1 MLRTFFEKPLDGQ
14 DTSHYF
20 KDLEIWKEGEKYTK
34 EQGKRPVIYITLKD
48 IKPQTYKEALSKIS
62 MTVFDELDRHGELF
76 ENGKLTALQKIKAK
90 ELVDNIK
97 NADVLSESLK
107 TLSNLLY
114 RHYGI
119 NPLILIDEYDVPIQA
134 GFEHGFYNEITV
146 FMRNF
151 LSAAFKDNTN
161 LYKGVLTGVTRVS
174 KESIFSGLN
183 NLKVNTIFD
192 EEFSDCFGLTK
203 TEVSDMLDFYD
214 VSDKKEE
221 AADWYDRYMFG
232 KTGIYNPWSMIE
244 YLDNNC
250 LAQPYWV
257 NTSSNGL
264 VGQALE
270 MTDHYDSTVLES
282 LVNGGD
288 IETEINANVI
298 YPEIG
303 SDVNVAY
310 SLLAQTGYLKM
321 HTYRLGRWSDDL
333 HS

>member
-1 MLRTFFEKPLDGQ
+1 MSLQEKKLIRPLPIGISEFKEIIDGNCYYSDKTLFIKNLLDTAAKAILFARPRRFGKTLNMTMLRTFFEKPLDGQ

-20 KDLEIWKEGEKYTK
+20 KDLEIWKQGEKYTK

-62 MTVFDELDRHGELF
+62 MTVFDELDRHGEVF
-76 ENGKLTALQKIKAK
+76 ESGKLTALQKIKAQ
-90 ELVDNIK
+90 ELVGNIK
-97 NADVLSESLK
+97 NTNVLSESLK
-107 TLSNLLY
+107 TLSYLLH

-192 EEFSDCFGLTK
+192 NEFSDCFGMTK
-203 TEVSDMLDFYD
+203 KEVSDMLDFYD
-214 VSDKKEE
+214 IPDKKEE
-221 AADWYDRYMFG
+221 AAHWYDGYQFG
-232 KTGIYNPWSMIE
+232 NTEIYNPWSMIQ
-244 YLDNNC
+244 YVDSDCIAVVPVGCFLF
-250 LAQPYWV
+250 
-257 NTSSNGL
+257 L
-264 VGQALE
+264 VWNI
-270 MTDHYDSTVLES
+270 V
-282 LVNGGD
+282 
-288 IETEINANVI
+288 EIKHI
-298 YPEIG
+298 
-303 SDVNVAY
+303 
-310 SLLAQTGYLKM
+310 
-321 HTYRLGRWSDDL
+321 
-333 HS
+333 